1 MNENTNDKDGAFV
14 PSVLFQSLRLAQE
27 EISNPKKDTKGHN
40 YKYAQ
45 LDQVLAI
52 IKPILSKYGL
62 GLMQTPT
69 GKIEEG
75 CLTLKTIIF
84 HESGQHLAEQFQIP
98 IPQGRNIT
106 QDFGSCLSYARR
118 YSILSLFSLA
128 QEDDDGQGTKPIAP
142 NNKPSSYAKKK
153 TPTASHAKLMEDADK
168 RIAKLEIL
176 DWAEGVNFVP
186 HKATEDF
193 LKKFMSRTDEEIKAK
208 VAEWDAKQK
217 EVA

>member
-1 MNENTNDKDGAFV
+1 MNENNTNQDGTIV
-14 PSVLFQSLRLAQE
+14 PNILFQSLRLAQE

-52 IKPILSKYGL
+52 IKPILSRHGL
-62 GLMQTPT
+62 GIMQTPS
-69 GKIEEG
+69 GDIKDG

-84 HESGQHLAEQFQIP
+84 HESGQHLVEQFQIP

-128 QEDDDGQGTKPIAP
+128 QEDDDGQGTKPVAP
-142 NNKPSSYAKKK
+142 TNKPSSDAKKK
-153 TPTASHAKLMEDADK
+153 RPSTAHAKLMEDADK
-168 RIAKLEIL
+168 RIAELEIL
-176 DWAEGVNFVP
+176 DWAKGINFIP

-193 LKKFMSRTDEEIKAK
+193 LKKFMSRTDDEIRAK
-208 VAEWDAKQK
+208 VSEWDATQV

>member
-1 MNENTNDKDGAFV
+1 MNENNTNQGGENL
-14 PSVLFQSLRLAQE
+14 PNILFQSLRLAQE
-27 EISNPKKDTKGHN
+27 EITNPKKDTKGHN
-40 YKYAQ
+40 YQYAQ

-52 IKPILSKYGL
+52 IKPILSRHGL
-62 GLMQTPT
+62 GIMQTPS

-75 CLTLKTIIF
+75 CLTLKTVIF
-84 HESGQHLAEQFQIP
+84 HESGQHLVEQFQIP

-128 QEDDDGQGTKPIAP
+128 QEDDDGKGSAP
-142 NNKPSSYAKKK
+142 ATQNKPKKK
-153 TPTASHAKLMEDADK
+153 APSNSHAKLMEDADK
-168 RIAKLEIL
+168 RIGSLEIV
-176 DWAEGVNFVP
+176 DWAEGVNFIP

-193 LKKFMSRTDEEIKAK
+193 LKKFMSRTDDEIRAK
-208 VAEWDAKQK
+208 VSEWDAKQK

>member
-1 MNENTNDKDGAFV
+1 MNENNTNKDGTIV
-14 PSVLFQSLRLAQE
+14 PNFLFQSLRLAQE
-27 EISNPKKDTKGHN
+27 EISNPKKNTKGHN

-45 LDQVLAI
+45 LDQVLALL
-52 IKPILSKYGL
+52 KPILSKHGL
-62 GLMQTPT
+62 GIMQTPH
-69 GKIEEG
+69 GKIEDG
-75 CLTLKTIIF
+75 CLTLKTVIF
-84 HESGQHLAEQFQIP
+84 HESGQHLVEQFQIP

-128 QEDDDGQGTKPIAP
+128 QEDDDGKGSAP
-142 NNKPSSYAKKK
+142 APQNNKPSSDVKK
-153 TPTASHAKLMEDADK
+153 TRPSNAHAKLMEEADK
-168 RIAKLEIL
+168 RIAELEIL

-193 LKKFMSRTDEEIKAK
+193 LKKFMSRTDDEIRAK
-208 VAEWDAKQK
+208 VSEWDAKQK

>member
-1 MNENTNDKDGAFV
+1 MNEEQHNQTGTIV
-14 PSVLFQSLRLAQE
+14 PNILFQSLRLAQE

-52 IKPILSKYGL
+52 IKPILSKHGL
-62 GLMQTPT
+62 GIMQTPT
-69 GKIEEG
+69 GDIKDG

-84 HESGQHLAEQFQIP
+84 HESGQHIAEQFQIP

-128 QEDDDGQGTKPIAP
+128 QEDDDGQGTRPVTLTH
-142 NNKPSSYAKKK
+142 KPSYDAKKK
-153 TPTASHAKLMEDADK
+153 SPSAAHAKLMEDADK
-168 RIAKLEIL
+168 RIEKLEIL
-176 DWAEGVNFVP
+176 DWAKGVKFIP
-186 HKATEDF
+186 HKSSEDK
-193 LKKFMSRTDEEIKAK
+193 LKKFMSLTDAEIKAK
-208 VAEWDAKQK
+208 VIEWDAKQK

>member
-1 MNENTNDKDGAFV
+1 MNEEQHNQTGTIV
-14 PSVLFQSLRLAQE
+14 PNFLFQSLRLAQE

-52 IKPILSKYGL
+52 IKPILSRHGL
-62 GLMQTPT
+62 GIMQTPH
-69 GKIEEG
+69 GKIEDG
-75 CLTLKTIIF
+75 CLTLKTVIF
-84 HESGQHLAEQFQIP
+84 HESGQHLVEQFQIP

-142 NNKPSSYAKKK
+142 ANKPSSDAKKK
-153 TPTASHAKLMEDADK
+153 RPSTAHAKLMEDADK
-168 RIAKLEIL
+168 RIAELGIL
-176 DWAEGVNFVP
+176 DWAEGVKFIP
-186 HKATEDF
+186 HKSSEDV
-193 LKKFMSRTDEEIKAK
+193 LSKFMALTDAQIEAK
-208 VAEWDAKQK
+208 VMEWDAKMGNS
-217 EVA
+217 